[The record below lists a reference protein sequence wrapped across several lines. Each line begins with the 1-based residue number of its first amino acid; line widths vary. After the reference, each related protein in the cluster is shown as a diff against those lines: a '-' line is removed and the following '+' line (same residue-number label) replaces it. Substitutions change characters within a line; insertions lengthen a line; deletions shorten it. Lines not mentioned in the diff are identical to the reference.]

1 MRDIFDDEKQEHI
14 KKRIAKKK
22 KKKEKK
28 CDNVGDSEKG
38 QLSKYKEK
46 SYA

>member
-22 KKKEKK
+22 KEQK

>member
-22 KKKEKK
+22 KNKSVITSVIVKK
-28 CDNVGDSEKG
+28 GS
-38 QLSKYKEK
+38 
-46 SYA
+46 

>member
-22 KKKEKK
+22 KKEQK

-46 SYA
+46 SYV

>member
-22 KKKEKK
+22 KKKEQK
-28 CDNVGDSEKG
+28 CDSEKG

>member
-14 KKRIAKKK
+14 KKEDSK
-22 KKKEKK
+22 KKKEQK
-28 CDNVGDSEKG
+28 CDNVGDNEKG

>member
-22 KKKEKK
+22 KKEQK
-28 CDNVGDSEKG
+28 CDSEKG